1 MPKTVKAIQGQA
13 LCQLA
18 MEHGFLNCDPIR
30 ASPGNAGKDFLNRET
45 LREGEEVEIPDVKT
59 KQVDAAIDKSHT
71 FKVTVVPPP
80 LLRFTHG
87 TPDKPYR
94 EDPDQDGAGIS
105 NFPTNK
111 AGANVKSAFPSGT
124 RFNQLGHDDEDA
136 FKIEVVDPSKAKAKT
151 CRVQLLALKPKTAGG
166 KVQKDPAT
174 GRVLHEEFGGAEQA
188 ERQNTITL
196 EAVPSKVCFRSPYL
210 RLVVDKRDRDAVK
223 KQTLMLADM
232 TDGKGGDA
240 DAVEPLDQL
249 VRARYTIDA
258 CKQGKKCRLE
268 RDLQVLPEPGD
279 RKRVKIAMHILVDPT
294 TGLALSTDEQVR
306 RTLLMYMRQVYAQA
320 GLSIKLL
327 GSARTV
333 VAPAN
338 MLVVSDQLGRKAA
351 GGGTVTVRVRIA
363 DLGFDQSVTVTTV
376 KDHSTE
382 DTANLIRS
390 ELDKVLPPTVKA
402 RVSRNPPIFGRK
414 DDEFSTDLLVGD
426 PLVNQVRL
434 TVTASTD
441 ARQTVQAVALT
452 SAVFP
457 TGSGNER
464 HVGNIFSRIL
474 LKNYDTGRDRI
485 DLFVVGN
492 MPGLLGLAFNPFVKY
507 GKAKY
512 GHGPS
517 RDDIANSFIVNVTT
531 LHTPGVPENFYTT
544 IPHEIG
550 HVLTD
555 AIHALNRP
563 TELMGPGS
571 PVGADERQVGGC
583 KRITDR
589 QKVAHDDGIS
599 DVPVTMFR
607 DNNPDPFTTWDD
619 V

>member
-1 MPKTVKAIQGQA
+1 MPKTVKASKGQA

-18 MEHGFLNCDPIR
+18 MQHGFLNCDPIR
-30 ASPGNAGKDFLNRET
+30 KSPGNAGKDFLNRET

-59 KQVDAAIDKSHT
+59 KQIDSAIDKSHT

-80 LLRFTHG
+80 LLRYTHG
-87 TPDKPYR
+87 TPNKPYR

-111 AGANVKSAFPSGT
+111 AGTNVKSAFPSGT
-124 RFNQLGHDDEDA
+124 KFNQLGHDDEDT
-136 FKIEVVDPSKAKAKT
+136 FKLEVVDPTKPKT
-151 CRVQLLALKPKTAGG
+151 CEVLLLALKPKISGG
-166 KVQKDPAT
+166 KPEKDAAT
-174 GRVLHEEFGGAEQA
+174 GELIHEEFGGAEKA
-188 ERQNTITL
+188 ERQNTIKL
-196 EAVPSKVCFRSPYL
+196 EVVPSKVCFRSPYI

-232 TDGKGGDA
+232 TDGTGGDA

-249 VRARYTIDA
+249 VRARYQIDA
-258 CKQGKKCRLE
+258 CKNGKKCRLE
-268 RDLQVLPEPGD
+268 SDLKVLPDPGD
-279 RKRVKIAMHILVDPT
+279 RKRVKIAMHILVDPA
-294 TGLALSTDEQVR
+294 TGTALSNNTQVR
-306 RTLLMYMRQVYAQA
+306 RTLLMYMRQTYAQA
-320 GLSIKLL
+320 GMSIKLL
-327 GSARTV
+327 GSARNV

-338 MLVVSDQLGRKAA
+338 MVVVSDQLGRKAA
-351 GGGTVTVRVRIA
+351 GGGTVTVRVRIT

-382 DTANLIRS
+382 DTANLIKS
-390 ELDKVLPPTVKA
+390 ELDKVLPVGVLA
-402 RVSRNPPIFGRK
+402 RVSRNPAIFGKK
-414 DDEFSTDLLVGD
+414 DDEFSTDVLVGD

-441 ARQTVQAVALT
+441 TRQTVQGVALT
-452 SAVFP
+452 SAIFG

-485 DLFVVGN
+485 DLFVVGDL
-492 MPGLLGLAFNPFVKY
+492 PGLLGLAFNPFVKY

-512 GHGPS
+512 GHAPS
-517 RDDIANSFIVNVTT
+517 RDDIANSFIVNFTT
-531 LHTPGVPENFYTT
+531 LHSPGAAEVFYTT

-550 HVLTD
+550 HTLTD

-563 TELMGPGS
+563 TEMMGPGS
-571 PVGADERQVGGC
+571 PVGTDERQVGGP
-583 KRITDR
+583 KRITDK
-589 QKVAHDDGIS
+589 QKVPHDDNIS

-607 DNNPDPFTTWDD
+607 DNNPDPFTNWDD